1 MALVT
6 VTMYRIVCD
15 RCGACAQ
22 DDSDFYAWADD
33 AQALDDASDADW
45 LITDDGKHVP
55 MIEMRRVA
63 QGVKIEHSN
72 LHADALNTYFHL
84 SRTEQ
89 GVLMIEG
96 PRQ

>member
-33 AQALDDASDADW
+33 ARALDDASDADW
-45 LITDDGKHVP
+45 LITDDGKHYCADC
-55 MIEMRRVA
+55 IEWNESEDELIP
-63 QGVKIEHSN
+63 K
-72 LHADALNTYFHL
+72 
-84 SRTEQ
+84 TEA
-89 GVLMIEG
+89 
-96 PRQ
+96 PR